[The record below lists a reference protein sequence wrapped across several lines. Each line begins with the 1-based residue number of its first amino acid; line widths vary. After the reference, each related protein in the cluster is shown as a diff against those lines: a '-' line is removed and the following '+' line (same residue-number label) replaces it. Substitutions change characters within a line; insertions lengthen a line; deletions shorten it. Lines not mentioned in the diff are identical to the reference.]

1 MEKEEKIARE
11 TLEEKLE
18 RIKDEYYTTI
28 KIIAKLE
35 KELGETKDSNTY
47 LLKEKVDKSKIEGKD
62 PLQDIAKQV
71 QGDIEKKRVILES
84 KRKKYLSMIS
94 GIQNNG

>member
-62 PLQDIAKQV
+62 LLQDIAKQV

-94 GIQNNG
+94 GIQNNE